1 MEAIQTKNFLT
12 RVREPVGGILL
23 LAFSCKKLVLIWI
36 YQDMSR
42 YGEDHDRGYGGD
54 RDRGGSGGVG
64 SRWGGGGGGDG
75 GNRWGG
81 VGGGSGESLEETEV
95 VEAV

>member
-1 MEAIQTKNFLT
+1 MLNTLF
-12 RVREPVGGILL
+12 
-23 LAFSCKKLVLIWI
+23 FSSQYDLRDLKLVLIWI